1 MATLRRIIT
10 QVSSMQL
17 NYVAGSSCSSIQRF
31 GVGKISGLVL
41 HQGTIPSQ
49 VGISNSLKQFSTNPI
64 MKSLNLNSKPSTLTL
79 TSSFHSSSFK
89 QETFKKDLPSNK
101 MLVHRNI
108 RDYKRRLLVAKYEL
122 RRNLYKALCRDPD
135 LPSHVRERHRIK
147 LSKLPRNSSSTRVR
161 NRCIFTGRP
170 RAVYEKF
177 RMSRIVFRELASRG
191 ELMGVKKA
199 SW

>member
-1 MATLRRIIT
+1 MALRRIIT
-10 QVSSMQL
+10 QVSRMQL
-17 NYVAGSSCSSIQRF
+17 NYVGPSSYSSLQQFGAGKPAS
-31 GVGKISGLVL
+31 LL
-41 HQGTIPSQ
+41 PGTI
-49 VGISNSLKQFSTNPI
+49 NSLRQFSANPLL
-64 MKSLNLNSKPSTLTL
+64 KSVNLNPRPSTM

-89 QETFKKDLPSNK
+89 QEYLKKDRPSNK

-122 RRNLYKALCRDPD
+122 RRNLYKALCRDPE

-161 NRCIFTGRP
+161 NRCIFTGRS
-170 RAVYEKF
+170 RGVYEKF